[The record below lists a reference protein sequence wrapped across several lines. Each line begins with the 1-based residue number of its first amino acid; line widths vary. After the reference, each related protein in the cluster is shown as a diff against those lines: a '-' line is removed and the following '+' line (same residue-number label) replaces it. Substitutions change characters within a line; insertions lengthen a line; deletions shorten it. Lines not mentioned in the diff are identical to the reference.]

1 MIPKYPREVMSVDTH
16 DSADLERPFLTHV
29 KTVCLYV
36 HSTIIVRVSY
46 VSNPACEDSAVACT
60 ILNFYFL
67 IHLYSPVNNLFYAHI
82 STVPVHLLLVA
93 VP

>member
-1 MIPKYPREVMSVDTH
+1 MLPKNPREGMPVYAQYSTN
-16 DSADLERPFLTHV
+16 LERPFLTHV
-29 KTVCLYV
+29 KTVCLYL